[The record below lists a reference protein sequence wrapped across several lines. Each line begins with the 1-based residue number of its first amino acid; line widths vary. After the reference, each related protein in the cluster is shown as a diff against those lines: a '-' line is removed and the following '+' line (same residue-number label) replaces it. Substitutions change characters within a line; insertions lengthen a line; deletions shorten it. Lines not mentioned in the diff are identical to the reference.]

1 MSKGGQRLGAGRKK
15 DPGSRRLILQVRVT
29 PEECDRIKQT
39 AAHYGMSV
47 SELVRKALG
56 L

>member
-1 MSKGGQRLGAGRKK
+1 
-15 DPGSRRLILQVRVT
+15 VRVT
-29 PEECDRIKQT
+29 EDELERVKKT
-39 AAHYGMSV
+39 AEHYGMSV

>member
-1 MSKGGQRLGAGRKK
+1 MKGGQRLGAGR
-15 DPGSRRLILQVRVT
+15 PAEPTARRALLQVRVT
-29 PEECDRIKQT
+29 EEELERVKKT
-39 AAHYGMSV
+39 AEHYGMTV